1 MFKLSTKLFVTILAI
16 ATTFLLLYLQ
26 PLSAK
31 AILSDSVNILPQPEL
46 IATAATP
53 PYLETAILGGKPI
66 SVLYVT
72 RDGDTVL
79 VRCYP
84 GYQPSMKIR
93 AMGSNPN
100 ANTQKE
106 GVVTCQ
112 PTSTK

>member
-1 MFKLSTKLFVTILAI
+1 MFKLSTKLFVAILAI

-31 AILSDSVNILPQPEL
+31 AILSNSVTTPQPEL
-46 IATAATP
+46 IATAATA

-72 RDGDTVL
+72 RDGDKVL

-84 GYQPSMKIR
+84 NYQPTMKMR

-100 ANTQKE
+100 ANTQQE
-106 GVVTCQ
+106 GVLTCQ

>member
-16 ATTFLLLYLQ
+16 ATTLLMIYLQ

-31 AILSDSVNILPQPEL
+31 AILTDTVTTPQPEL
-46 IATAATP
+46 IATAATAP
-53 PYLETAILGGKPI
+53 HLETAILGGKPI
-66 SVLYVT
+66 SVLYIT
-72 RDGDTVL
+72 RDGDNVL

-84 GYQPSMKIR
+84 NYQPVMKIR
-93 AMGSNPN
+93 AMGSKPN
-100 ANTQKE
+100 ANTQQE

>member
-1 MFKLSTKLFVTILAI
+1 MFKLSSKFFVTILAI
-16 ATTFLLLYLQ
+16 ATTFLLIYLQ

-31 AILSDSVNILPQPEL
+31 AVLSNSVTTPQPKL

-72 RDGDTVL
+72 RDGDQVL

-84 GYQPSMKIR
+84 NYQPIMKIR
-93 AMGSNPN
+93 SMGSNPD

-106 GVVTCQ
+106 GVLTCQ
-112 PTSTK
+112 PASTK

>member
-1 MFKLSTKLFVTILAI
+1 MFKLSTKLFIAILPI

-26 PLSAK
+26 PLGAK
-31 AILSDSVNILPQPEL
+31 AILSDSVTAQSEL
-46 IATAATP
+46 IATAATA

-84 GYQPSMKIR
+84 NYQPIMKVR
-93 AMGSNPN
+93 AMGSKPD

-112 PTSTK
+112 PASTK

>member
-1 MFKLSTKLFVTILAI
+1 MFKLSSKLFVTILAI
-16 ATTFLLLYLQ
+16 ATTFLLLFLQ
-26 PLSAK
+26 PLGAK
-31 AILSDSVNILPQPEL
+31 AILSNSVTTPQPEL

-72 RDGDTVL
+72 RDGDKVL

-84 GYQPSMKIR
+84 NYQPTMKMR

-100 ANTQKE
+100 ANTQQE
-106 GVVTCQ
+106 GVLTCQ
-112 PTSTK
+112 LASAK

>member
-1 MFKLSTKLFVTILAI
+1 MAILAI
-16 ATTFLLLYLQ
+16 ATTFLMLYLQ
-26 PLSAK
+26 PLGAK
-31 AILSDSVNILPQPEL
+31 SILSDSVTTPQPEL
-46 IATAATP
+46 IATAATA

-66 SVLYVT
+66 SVLYIT

-93 AMGSNPN
+93 AMGSNPD

-112 PTSTK
+112 PASTK

>member
-1 MFKLSTKLFVTILAI
+1 MFKLSTKLFVAVLAI

-26 PLSAK
+26 PLGAK
-31 AILSDSVNILPQPEL
+31 SILSDSVTTPQTEL
-46 IATAATP
+46 IATAATA
-53 PYLETAILGGKPI
+53 PYLENAILGGKPI

-72 RDGDTVL
+72 RDGDKVL

-84 GYQPSMKIR
+84 TYQPIMKVR
-93 AMGSNPN
+93 AMGSNPD

-112 PTSTK
+112 PASTK

>member
-1 MFKLSTKLFVTILAI
+1 MFKLSTKLFVAILAI

-31 AILSDSVNILPQPEL
+31 AILTDSVTTPQPEL
-46 IATAATP
+46 IATAATAP
-53 PYLETAILGGKPI
+53 HLETAILGGKPI

-72 RDGDTVL
+72 RDGDKVL

-84 GYQPSMKIR
+84 NYQPIMKVR

-100 ANTQKE
+100 ANTQQE
-106 GVVTCQ
+106 GVLTCQ
-112 PTSTK
+112 PASTK